1 MKQQNRP
8 RSSYLKLGK
17 EIQTASY
24 DGMIAHT
31 TVVCVR
37 YIMLSVQARDNKDER
52 SCGGLFYVCCNEVAD
67 ISFAHAF
74 SLLLDILA
82 NLLRQELFLSEK
94 QTLALMDRLISE
106 IPSVIKQ
113 RLQVYPAKFV

>member
-1 MKQQNRP
+1 M
-8 RSSYLKLGK
+8 
-17 EIQTASY
+17 
-24 DGMIAHT
+24 
-31 TVVCVR
+31 
-37 YIMLSVQARDNKDER
+37 
-52 SCGGLFYVCCNEVAD
+52 CCNEVAD
-67 ISFAHAF
+67 ISFAYAF

-113 RLQVYPAKFV
+113 RLQVYSAKFA